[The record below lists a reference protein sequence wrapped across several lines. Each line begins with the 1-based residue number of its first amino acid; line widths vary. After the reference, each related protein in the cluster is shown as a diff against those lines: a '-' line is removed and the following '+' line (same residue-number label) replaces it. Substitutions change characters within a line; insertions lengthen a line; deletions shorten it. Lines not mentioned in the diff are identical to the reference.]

1 MESENLKIQKSIIFG
16 YSTEVSSDLSDQSQA
31 EPPPRNITGR
41 MMTTPTPPQ
50 ITAVS
55 APGKVFLAGGY
66 LVLDREYT
74 ALVFGL
80 SARIHVLVQDIDTST
95 GVQLSEIIVKSPQFR
110 EAAWNYGYHLTKDD
124 GGIEVTQLHG
134 SPTATPSR
142 NPFVETAL
150 LYALTYISSLL
161 PISTTIKPTT
171 ITILADKD
179 YYSNPSSTSIAND
192 AHHQFLDFGVRLQD
206 AHKTGLGS
214 SAALVTAF
222 TGAILTHYLPP
233 SKFSLDTPNGKS
245 QLHNLAQAAH
255 CAAQGKVGS
264 GFDIATAV
272 YGTSL
277 YRRFSPSLL
286 SSLGEPG
293 SPGFS
298 TRVKCSVQDTASP
311 KWDAQIESGKISIP
325 QGMALVMCDVDCG
338 SQTVGMV
345 KSVLEWRARE
355 PVVSKKLWDELQ
367 TRNEKL
373 ATILSSGDIAAAG
386 NAFSAIREKI
396 REMGKLSGVP
406 IEPEEQ
412 TKLLDAV
419 TENVE
424 GVVGGVVPGAG
435 GYDAIVLL
443 VRDDEETMEGIKRF
457 LREWS
462 REQGSNVK
470 LLGVKG
476 EMEGARREEGGLY
489 GRLLV

>member
-1 MESENLKIQKSIIFG
+1 
-16 YSTEVSSDLSDQSQA
+16 
-31 EPPPRNITGR
+31 
-41 MMTTPTPPQ
+41 MTTQ
-50 ITAVS
+50 ATAVS

-80 SARIHVLVQDIDTST
+80 SARIHVLVQDIGTSS
-95 GVQLSEIIVKSPQFR
+95 GVQLFEIIVKSPQFR
-110 EAAWNYGYHLTKDD
+110 EAAWNYGYHLTKED

-134 SPTATPSR
+134 STSGPPSR
-142 NPFVETAL
+142 NPFVEAAL
-150 LYALTYISSLL
+150 LYALTYISSIL
-161 PISTTIKPTT
+161 PTPIIKPAS

-179 YYSNPSSTSIAND
+179 YYSNASTTPIAAD
-192 AHHQFLDFGVRLQD
+192 AQHQFLDFGVRLQD

-233 SKFSLDTPNGKS
+233 TQFSLATPEGQS
-245 QLHNLAQAAH
+245 QLHNLSQAAH

-293 SPGFS
+293 TPAFA
-298 TRVKCSVQDTASP
+298 TRLKASVQNTAPP
-311 KWDAQIESGKISIP
+311 KMGRPNRKRQNHHPPGT
-325 QGMALVMCDVDCG
+325 ALVMCDVDCG

-345 KSVLEWRARE
+345 KKVLEWRARD
-355 PVVSKKLWDELQ
+355 PIASKTLWDELQ
-367 TRNEKL
+367 SRNEKL
-373 ATILSSGDIAAAG
+373 ASHLSSNDVAAAAG
-386 NAFSAIREKI
+386 AFAAIREKI
-396 REMGKLSGVP
+396 REMGALSGVP
-406 IEPEEQ
+406 IEPEAQ

-419 TENVE
+419 IANVE

-443 VRDDEETMEGIKRF
+443 VKDDEETTEGIKKF
-457 LREWS
+457 LANWS
-462 REQGSNVK
+462 KDQGSNVK

-476 EMEGARREEGGLY
+476 EMEGARLEDGRLY
-489 GRLLV
+489 GRLLW